1 MIGLVNAREHRR
13 GRFRFPRASRGL
25 ANYTATMVEPNEVE
39 ALLRAA
45 FPDASV
51 LEVEDLTGTKD
62 HYQATIV
69 STKFEGLSRVKQH
82 QAVYQALGELMK
94 GPIHALALNTY
105 TPAGY
110 AARPAP

>member
-1 MIGLVNAREHRR
+1 
-13 GRFRFPRASRGL
+13 
-25 ANYTATMVEPNEVE
+25 MVEPNEVE

-51 LEVEDLTGTKD
+51 IELEDLTGTKD

-69 STKFEGLSRVKQH
+69 TPQFAKLSRVAQH
-82 QAVYQALGELMK
+82 QAVYRALGDLMK

-105 TPAGY
+105 TPEGY
-110 AARPAP
+110 AARKT